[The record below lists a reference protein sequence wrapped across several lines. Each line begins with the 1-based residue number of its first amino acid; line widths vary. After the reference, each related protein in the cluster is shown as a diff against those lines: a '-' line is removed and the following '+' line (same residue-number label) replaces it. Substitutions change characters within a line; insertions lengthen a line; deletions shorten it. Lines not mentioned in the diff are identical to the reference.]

1 MILSSFKTEGVTLTP
16 IIRKKV
22 SPNVFNRVAKGLL
35 IYFVD

>member
-1 MILSSFKTEGVTLTP
+1 MILSPFKAEGVTLTP